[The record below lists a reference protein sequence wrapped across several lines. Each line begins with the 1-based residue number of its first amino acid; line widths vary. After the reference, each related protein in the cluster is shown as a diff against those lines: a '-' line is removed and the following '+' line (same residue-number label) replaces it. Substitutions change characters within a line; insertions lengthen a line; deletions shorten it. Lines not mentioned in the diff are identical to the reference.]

1 MDSVV
6 DQLKYQ
12 GITKAQAEI
21 VIAIQLLNQ
30 YVVLEDS
37 ILSGLQA
44 LALTAETAMIQQQI
58 TDCAEK
64 FNQLACDYQ
73 DTWNEEY
80 WSIYELIR
88 EGYQKVFYRQSDRL
102 KTGQEI
108 ASQIADVQ
116 DLALTLNR
124 NTQGISNEGKK
135 ILLEIDE
142 MSKQHIASTLAM
154 SDHDMTQ
161 RKCCKCIVV

>member
-1 MDSVV
+1 M
-6 DQLKYQ
+6 
-12 GITKAQAEI
+12 I
-21 VIAIQLLNQ
+21 
-30 YVVLEDS
+30 LEDS

-44 LALTAETAMIQQQI
+44 LALTAETAMLQQQI

-64 FNQLACDYQ
+64 FNQLGSDYQ
-73 DTWNEEY
+73 DTWGEEY
-80 WSIYELIR
+80 WGIYELIR
-88 EGYQKVFYRQSDRL
+88 EGYQKVKYIQSDKL

-124 NTQGISNEGKK
+124 SPQCIKNDGKK

-142 MSKQHIASTLAM
+142 LSKQHITSTLAI
-154 SDHDMTQ
+154 SEYEITH
-161 RKCCKCIVV
+161 RKCCSACVVI